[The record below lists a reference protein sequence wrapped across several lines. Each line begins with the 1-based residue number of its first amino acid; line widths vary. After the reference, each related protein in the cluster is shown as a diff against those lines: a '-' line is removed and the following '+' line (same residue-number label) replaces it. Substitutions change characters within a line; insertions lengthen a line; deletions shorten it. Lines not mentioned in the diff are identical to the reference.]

1 VEFDLKTPAAAS
13 QMAGMGVFLAPVG
26 GPPGAI
32 TMMVMDPA
40 PIDADGRFKTTG
52 QAPDRYMISLGR
64 GGGGGR
70 GSNIKSITANGR
82 DVTNA
87 ALELRDAD
95 VNDVVI
101 KVSDRFASISGS
113 VHGPDALP
121 APTAT
126 VMAFPA
132 DYRALLSSGLMSGRV
147 QMVAASRA
155 GAYVLGAVMP
165 GDYLIVAID
174 DADVADNQDSAFFD
188 ALARGAT
195 RITVGDA
202 EKKSQDLALVK
213 VKR

>member
-1 VEFDLKTPAAAS
+1 
-13 QMAGMGVFLAPVG
+13 
-26 GPPGAI
+26 
-32 TMMVMDPA
+32 MVLDPA

-64 GGGGGR
+64 VGSGR

-101 KVSDRFASISGS
+101 KVSDRLASVSGS

-121 APTAT
+121 AATAT
-126 VMAFPA
+126 VLAFPA
-132 DYRALLSSGLMSGRV
+132 DYRALLSSGLMSGRM

-155 GAYVLGAVMP
+155 GAYVMGAVMP